1 MGLTNIQRTV
11 THCKASASVCLMNL
25 QVLNERAVAVM
36 QRMSDK
42 LTGRDFAQE
51 GSPAT
56 ESDSGP
62 VQVQRLID
70 QATLP
75 ENLSA
80 SYIGWCPFW

>member
-1 MGLTNIQRTV
+1 MQPYRRVTMLLT
-11 THCKASASVCLMNL
+11 L

-42 LTGRDFAQE
+42 LTGRDFAHE